1 VFDPIVKADVAPAAR
16 KASSMLDCVAGAD
29 AVAIMTPWPEFS
41 SLDPAAIARAMR
53 GRLML
58 DPYRLFAGP
67 AVAAL
72 GLDYF
77 TLGAPPLR
85 AACHHDA

>member
-1 VFDPIVKADVAPAAR
+1 MEIF
-16 KASSMLDCVAGAD
+16 AGLLHE
-29 AVAIMTPWPEFS
+29 AIG
-41 SLDPAAIARAMR
+41 LDPASIAHGMR
-53 GRLML
+53 GRLLL
-58 DPYRLFAGP
+58 DPYRLLPGP

-85 AACHHDA
+85 AAH